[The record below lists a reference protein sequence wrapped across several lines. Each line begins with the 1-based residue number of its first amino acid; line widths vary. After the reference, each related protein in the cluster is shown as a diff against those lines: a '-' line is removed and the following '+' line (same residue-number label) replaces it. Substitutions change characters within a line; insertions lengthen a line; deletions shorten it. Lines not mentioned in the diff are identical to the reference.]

1 MVLSVGLPLGSSKSE
16 VGSVSSILYIDQNA
30 WIALA
35 RGAWDKL
42 EYPREHAALAEVISA
57 VQNHGVLVPLSFAN
71 IYETMKVND
80 PVRRL
85 NLARTQSIISRGLVF
100 RGRRRILSESLEAYL
115 AARLPLP
122 RRELTEHWFLS
133 DLWFESAADYCVEV
147 YGFTIFERVL
157 AYIRANP
164 TETLIDYLAFSD
176 EDVRTEAVRQY
187 TAASLKHIEA
197 IEERRARVAGEPLA
211 LRRRAYGAQ
220 LILDEIDFIVQS
232 GRRLGLA
239 WQNVRDVGSSL
250 LRSMTVDIPVLNA
263 ERELAIRLED
273 QARAVT
279 GNDLRDM
286 AAFTAVLPL
295 ADMIIAEKPFVNLAK
310 QARLDERYRTVLLT
324 SIFDFA
330 ADLATK
336 L

>member
-1 MVLSVGLPLGSSKSE
+1 M
-16 VGSVSSILYIDQNA
+16 SSILYLDQNA
-30 WIALA
+30 WIELA
-35 RGAWDKL
+35 RGAWDKA
-42 EYPREHAALAEVISA
+42 EYSRQHAALAQVITA
-57 VQNHGVLVPLSFAN
+57 VQKHGVVVPLSFAN

-115 AARLPLP
+115 AARFQLPQQ
-122 RRELTEHWFLS
+122 ELIDRWFLS
-133 DLWFESAADYCVEV
+133 DLWFEAAADYCVEV
-147 YGFTIFERVL
+147 YGFTISERVL

-164 TETLIDYLAFSD
+164 IETLIDYLALGD

-187 TAASLKHIEA
+187 TAASLRHIEA

-220 LILDEIDFIVQS
+220 LILDEIDFILQS

-239 WQNVRDVGSSL
+239 WHNVKDVGSSL
-250 LRSMTVDIPVLNA
+250 LRAITVDLPVLNA

-273 QARAVT
+273 QSRAVT
-279 GNDLRDM
+279 DNDLRDM

-310 QARLDERYRTVLLT
+310 QARLDERYGTVMLT

-330 ADLATK
+330 PDMATK